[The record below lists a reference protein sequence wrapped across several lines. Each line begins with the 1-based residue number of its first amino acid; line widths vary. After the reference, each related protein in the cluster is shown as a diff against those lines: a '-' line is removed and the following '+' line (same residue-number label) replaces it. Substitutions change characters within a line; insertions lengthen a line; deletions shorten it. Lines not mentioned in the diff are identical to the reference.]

1 MTSGTEQQ
9 AGVGSGDRR
18 VVLEKT
24 VDAGK
29 KKTEYGRE
37 EIKQT
42 NKQKC
47 NKKKPKKQSK
57 EEGKQ
62 KQSCI
67 HKAIRLTK
75 DLIGSVG
82 EIILR

>member
-29 KKTEYGRE
+29 KKTEQGQRGE
-37 EIKQT
+37 EIF
-42 NKQKC
+42 
-47 NKKKPKKQSK
+47 
-57 EEGKQ
+57 EE
-62 KQSCI
+62 
-67 HKAIRLTK
+67 
-75 DLIGSVG
+75 
-82 EIILR
+82 